1 MLLMGVLALALN
13 VLWTIV
19 PIGSSPA
26 RADEEQRSVIIAG
39 FLYNFAQFATWSR
52 LPSTTDPIDFCIEQG
67 TVTSAVFDDWD
78 NLYIRKRPLW
88 VHEIKSP
95 PTLKELAGC
104 DLAFVS
110 SSLASQEELLTLTNQ
125 SQILLVSDSPG
136 FAASGGHVEL
146 FLSGGK
152 FRFRV
157 NLDSLGHSG
166 VKLSSQV
173 LRLAEIVSGDRK

>member
-1 MLLMGVLALALN
+1 MGVLALALN

-19 PIGSSPA
+19 PIGSSSA

-95 PTLKELAGC
+95 PILKELAGC